1 MASFYLY
8 LLKAVLVVLSA
19 GKVEFPCN
27 RSFVSFFCV
36 DIQRWGKRRLRP
48 HSRRA
53 PVAHARALPSG
64 GTDKGRVFWTVSST
78 RVVLMSSVN
87 RQKILMGI
95 ICCHGLQSIAD
106 DCYGLKI
113 LRRYPKLSNYRL
125 EMHLFCFLST
135 LQALSLILETLLK
148 LLKNLRPFAGIIV
161 VIISSVCLAIFWRIS
176 AFRHFAGIIVAI
188 TSFGVLIHFSYAWC
202 SYCYFFLFS
211 CSRLFIMFLLCLA
224 WCYLLM
230 SLIHRM

>member
-53 PVAHARALPSG
+53 PVAHATALPSAG
-64 GTDKGRVFWTVSST
+64 ADKTSRVLNRVEQQGRPRVQCQSAKNSNGHNNLLSWTT
-78 RVVLMSSVN
+78 INCRWLL
-87 RQKILMGI
+87 RI
-95 ICCHGLQSIAD
+95 
-106 DCYGLKI
+106 LKI
-113 LRRYPKLSNYRL
+113 LRRYPKLSSYRL

-161 VIISSVCLAIFWRIS
+161 VITSSVCLAIF
-176 AFRHFAGIIVAI
+176 
-188 TSFGVLIHFSYAWC
+188 
-202 SYCYFFLFS
+202 
-211 CSRLFIMFLLCLA
+211 
-224 WCYLLM
+224 
-230 SLIHRM
+230 

>member
-1 MASFYLY
+1 
-8 LLKAVLVVLSA
+8 
-19 GKVEFPCN
+19 
-27 RSFVSFFCV
+27 
-36 DIQRWGKRRLRP
+36 
-48 HSRRA
+48 
-53 PVAHARALPSG
+53 
-64 GTDKGRVFWTVSST
+64 
-78 RVVLMSSVN
+78 MSSVN

-106 DCYGLKI
+106 GCYGLKI

-161 VIISSVCLAIFWRIS
+161 VIISSVCLAIFLM
-176 AFRHFAGIIVAI
+176 HGVVIVVF
-188 TSFGVLIHFSYAWC
+188 SFP
-202 SYCYFFLFS
+202 

-224 WCYLLM
+224 
-230 SLIHRM
+230 